1 MKNTRVFSFLML
13 LLAVVFTTSVMA
25 QEQKPKAS
33 PAATATGKVGGAT
46 VTINYSSP
54 SVKGRT
60 IWGELVPYG
69 KVWRSGANEATTVTF
84 DKDVL
89 IEGKPLAAGTYS
101 FYTIPTEDKWT
112 VIFNKTAKQWGTQYD
127 EKQDALRM
135 TVTPR
140 KAPVMSERLKYDITT
155 DGLLLTWENLAVPVK
170 ITAAKK

>member
-60 IWGELVPYG
+60 IWGGLVPYG
-69 KVWRSGANEATTVTF
+69 QVWRSGANEATTVTF

-140 KAPVMSERLKYDITT
+140 KAPVMSERLKYDINTE
-155 DGLLLTWENLAVPVK
+155 GLLLTWENLAVPVK
-170 ITAAKK
+170 IAAAKK

>member
-1 MKNTRVFSFLML
+1 MKNARIFSLLALLVAFVFSTV
-13 LLAVVFTTSVMA
+13 AMA

-46 VTINYSSP
+46 VTVNYSSP

-69 KVWRSGANEATTVTF
+69 QVWRAGANEATTVTF
-84 DKDVL
+84 DKDVMV
-89 IEGKPLAAGTYS
+89 EGKPLAAGTYS
-101 FYTIPTEDKWT
+101 FYTIPAEDKWT

-127 EKQDALRM
+127 EKQDAQRV

-140 KAPVMSERLKYDITT
+140 KAPTMNERLKYDVNSE
-155 DGLLLTWENLAVPVK
+155 GLLLSWENMVVPVK